1 MKTDFLE
8 LNHGSLFSG
17 IGGFDLAADWV
28 GWNNAFHCEWN
39 VYGQR
44 VLKHHDP
51 KAKTYEDIT
60 KTDFTIWRGRI
71 DVLTGG
77 FPCQPYSTAG
87 KRKGTEDERH
97 LWPEMLG
104 AIRQIQPRWVVGENV
119 LGITNWNG
127 GMVFEEVQT
136 DLENEGYEVFAY
148 VLPAAGVN
156 APHQRYRTWFVAY
169 SNQYNDSGRPE
180 RHESKSK
187 EKRVQKR
194 HSVRK
199 PSQSNNSRRFV
210 TNAYHTGTRQQVRSN
225 GNRKAKNK
233 KRSGQSWLKYRKA
246 RYNGATSNAKRSGK
260 PWQLFYRPR
269 KGKFRR
275 QSVATSTN
283 ANGQGRR
290 ARIQRQSNYVRKR
303 AICKNEQNNR
313 NEVWS
318 KFRNGSG
325 NRVIAYANGRR
336 QPRKE
341 YRKKKSRRFTE
352 KSSIDHWKNFPTQ
365 PPVRSGN
372 DGLSTESLR
381 QRIRADSMGLLS
393 EEEIDS
399 ILSKATSKWVKE
411 TIKAGGNAVVP
422 PLVVNIFN
430 SINAYEKKLFNKQ
443 V

>member
-1 MKTDFLE
+1 M
-8 LNHGSLFSG
+8 NHGSLFSG
-17 IGGFDLAADWV
+17 IGGFDLAATFV
-28 GWNNAFHCEWN
+28 GWNNLFHCEWN
-39 VYGQR
+39 EYGQS

-97 LWPEMLG
+97 LWPEMLR
-104 AIRQIQPRWVVGENV
+104 AIREIRPRWIVGENV
-119 LGITNWNG
+119 LGIINWNG
-127 GMVFEEVQT
+127 GMVFEEVQAQ
-136 DLENEGYEVFAY
+136 LEAEGYEVFAY

-180 RHESKSK
+180 RNEGKSK

-194 HSVRK
+194 DAIRK
-199 PSQSNNSRRFV
+199 PSQPNNLRRFV
-210 TNAYHTGTRQQVRSN
+210 AYSDLCTDRNIGEQDRKKNSISQFNRQKVRP
-225 GNRKAKNK
+225 RKPFRAVE
-233 KRSGQSWLKYRKA
+233 R
-246 RYNGATSNAKRSGK
+246 ATSNAKRSGK
-260 PWQLFYRPR
+260 PGQLFYRPR
-269 KGKFRR
+269 KGQFRR

>member
-1 MKTDFLE
+1 M
-8 LNHGSLFSG
+8 NHGSLFSG
-17 IGGFDLAADWV
+17 IGGFDLAATFV
-28 GWNNAFHCEWN
+28 GWKNAFHCEWN
-39 VYGQR
+39 EYGQS

-97 LWPEMLG
+97 LWPEMLR
-104 AIRQIQPRWVVGENV
+104 AIREIQPRWVVGENV
-119 LGITNWNG
+119 LGIINWNG
-127 GMVFEEVQT
+127 GLVFEEVQT

-180 RHESKSK
+180 RNEGKSK

-194 HSVRK
+194 HAIRK
-199 PSQSNNSRRFV
+199 PSQPNNLRRFV
-210 TNAYHTGTRQQVRSN
+210 AYSDLCTDRNIGEQDRKKNSISQFNRQKVRP
-225 GNRKAKNK
+225 RKPFRAVE
-233 KRSGQSWLKYRKA
+233 R
-246 RYNGATSNAKRSGK
+246 ATSNAKRSGK
-260 PWQLFYRPR
+260 PGQLFYRQR
-269 KGKFRR
+269 KGQFRR

-283 ANGQGRR
+283 ANG
-290 ARIQRQSNYVRKR
+290 
-303 AICKNEQNNR
+303 
-313 NEVWS
+313 
-318 KFRNGSG
+318 
-325 NRVIAYANGRR
+325 RR
-336 QPRKE
+336 QPGKE
-341 YRKKKSRRFTE
+341 YRKKKSRRITE

-365 PPVRSGN
+365 PPIRSGN
-372 DGLSTESLR
+372 DGFSTESLR

-430 SINAYEKKLFNKQ
+430 SIKNYAPPNAQQEPR
-443 V
+443 

>member
-1 MKTDFLE
+1 M
-8 LNHGSLFSG
+8 NHGSLFSG
-17 IGGFDLAADWV
+17 IGGFDLAATFV
-28 GWNNAFHCEWN
+28 GWKNAFHCEWN
-39 VYGQR
+39 EYGQS

-51 KAKTYEDIT
+51 KAMTYEDIT
-60 KTDFTIWRGRI
+60 KTNFTIWRGRI

-97 LWPEMLG
+97 LWPEMLR
-104 AIRQIQPRWVVGENV
+104 AIREIQPRWIVGENV
-119 LGITNWNG
+119 LGIVNWNG
-127 GMVFEEVQT
+127 GMVFEEVQAQ
-136 DLENEGYEVFAY
+136 LEAEGYEVFAY

-187 EKRVQKR
+187 EKRLQKR

-199 PSQSNNSRRFV
+199 PSQSNNLRRFV
-210 TNAYHTGTRQQVRSN
+210 AYSDKRTKRSPGTSRKAKSNGSKNNDEPKSGRVKTKQYFGRCKFLRATSNAYHTGTRKPVRSN
-225 GNRKAKNK
+225 GNRKTKNEGR
-233 KRSGQSWLKYRKA
+233 KRQPQLKYRKNG
-246 RYNGATSNAKRSGK
+246 YNGATSNAKRSGK
-260 PWQLFYRPR
+260 PGQLFYKPR
-269 KGKFRR
+269 KGQFRG
-275 QSVATSTN
+275 QSGATSTN
-283 ANGQGRR
+283 ASNQRLQRGKNVRGIGRGGKE
-290 ARIQRQSNYVRKR
+290 S
-303 AICKNEQNNR
+303 NEQSTGCVR
-313 NEVWS
+313 
-318 KFRNGSG
+318 
-325 NRVIAYANGRR
+325 
-336 QPRKE
+336 
-341 YRKKKSRRFTE
+341 
-352 KSSIDHWKNFPTQ
+352 DHWKNFPTQ

-372 DGLSTESLR
+372 DGLPTESLR

>member
-60 KTDFTIWRGRI
+60 KTNFTIWRGRI

-77 FPCQPYSTAG
+77 FPCQPYSAAG

-97 LWPEMLG
+97 LWPEMLR

-156 APHQRYRTWFVAY
+156 APHQRYRTWFVA
-169 SNQYNDSGRPE
+169 
-180 RHESKSK
+180 
-187 EKRVQKR
+187 
-194 HSVRK
+194 
-199 PSQSNNSRRFV
+199 
-210 TNAYHTGTRQQVRSN
+210 NAYHTGTRQRVRSN

-233 KRSGQSWLKYRKA
+233 KRSGKSWLKYRKA
-246 RYNGATSNAKRSGK
+246 GYNGATSNAKRSGK
-260 PWQLFYRPR
+260 PGQLFYRPR